1 MPCLDLSLARS
12 TQVLYSMQYVARA
25 QPGAASTGSGSDMFN
40 DVDSGSTQ
48 ARVVAGAMTADCQ

>member
-1 MPCLDLSLARS
+1 
-12 TQVLYSMQYVARA
+12 MQYVARA